1 MSYATF
7 TENSNSSRTITMK
20 NLQYTISDTVT
31 SDDNSVFRKGITIN
45 IQSWAKRSEV
55 ANYLA
60 WSDMGQKNTL
70 KRNRVGTLTFSDF
83 SGGSGGYMTINDVYI
98 VSIEETSETWR
109 EWGQV
114 NITFQNDN
122 MITSSSAHT
131 QFVGNGTTVDIYNVR
146 LNISPSTIRKN
157 HNTIP
162 HWNGS
167 FYQETGYEITRV
179 QLSGVIPYDSCD
191 FPEKIISAFE
201 CFYVENNCLIP
212 IEGPITTFLPELK
225 FDGTGQLKNNNSNGK
240 DLPGINNVFV
250 ERASLNWNIEKKI
263 INVNVSFVG
272 PHQKI

>member
-7 TENSNSSRTITMK
+7 TENSNESRTITMK

-60 WSDMGQKNTL
+60 WSNMGQANTL
-70 KRNRVGTLTFSDF
+70 ARNRVGKLVFSD
-83 SGGSGGYMTINDVYI
+83 SPGGGGYMTINDVYI

-122 MITSSSAHT
+122 MITGSSAHT
-131 QFVGNGTTVDIYNVR
+131 IFKGANGSSVDIYNVR

-157 HNTIP
+157 HKTVP

-167 FYQETGYEITRV
+167 FYQETGYEITRI

-191 FPEKIISAFE
+191 FPENIISVFE
-201 CFYVENNCLIP
+201 CFSQEGNCDIP
-212 IEGPITTFLPELK
+212 TEGPLSLFLPNLK
-225 FDGTGQLKNNNSNGK
+225 IENGTGFG
-240 DLPGINNVFV
+240 NVFI
-250 ERASLNWNIEKKI
+250 ERATLNWNIEKKI
-263 INVNVSFVG
+263 IQVNVSFVG